1 MTTWLDFPKDCSPR
15 ELEVVCIL
23 SLVCLFIVFIVFCFD
38 EIRFVNIVFECEPLR
53 YPNSQMVS
61 LCKLCDLT
69 GFFFSC
75 SDWFRLESHLTVITQ
90 PVFFPLIQNSL
101 KNAMKK
107 FPIHFCN
114 NFFTLKPTFS
124 TTTKNLPN

>member
-15 ELEVVCIL
+15 ELEVVCIY

-38 EIRFVNIVFECEPLR
+38 KIRFVNIVFESEPLR

-69 GFFFSC
+69 GFFSRVLIG
-75 SDWFRLESHLTVITQ
+75 SDWKAI
-90 PVFFPLIQNSL
+90 
-101 KNAMKK
+101 
-107 FPIHFCN
+107 
-114 NFFTLKPTFS
+114 
-124 TTTKNLPN
+124 